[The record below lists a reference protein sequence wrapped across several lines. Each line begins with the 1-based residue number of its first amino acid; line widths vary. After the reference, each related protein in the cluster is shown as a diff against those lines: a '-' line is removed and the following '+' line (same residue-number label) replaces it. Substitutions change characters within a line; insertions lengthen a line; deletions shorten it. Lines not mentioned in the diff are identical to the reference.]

1 MDWVMEN
8 WDTLL
13 AIAIPLLG
21 LLVSLVSNKEK
32 AAALQR
38 LAMTLQAAKIRGG
51 PVGQGARE
59 IIDTL
64 KSNAAGD
71 SKGVIGEID
80 DAVKSVKRKKPQ
92 NKAKKAIKAIGKV
105 FLGRFLGG
113 L

>member
-1 MDWVMEN
+1 MDWVLEN
-8 WDTLL
+8 WEALTGIAVAILTLL
-13 AIAIPLLG
+13 ATLTA
-21 LLVSLVSNKEK
+21 NKEK
-32 AAALQR
+32 AEALKR
-38 LAMTLQAAKIRGG
+38 MAMTLQAAKIRGG

-71 SKGVIGEID
+71 PKGVVGEID
-80 DAVKSVKRKKPQ
+80 DAVQSVKRRKPQ

-105 FLGRFLGG
+105 FLGRFLRG